1 MGSQRSPGLLLPYF
15 QTSWS
20 LPSSEARSRSPEELG
35 TVQESPPTQSL
46 QGPGCGSETPSQ
58 MGGGVSPERSL
69 LPRGVGMAGKKK
81 EVCFFPS
88 KVDTFYFSF
97 FLFLKQ
103 LFV

>member
-1 MGSQRSPGLLLPYF
+1 MGSQRSPGLLPPAF
-15 QTSWS
+15 QTFWS
-20 LPSSEARSRSPEELG
+20 LLSPVARSRSPEELG

-58 MGGGVSPERSL
+58 IGGGVNPERSL
-69 LPRGVGMAGKKK
+69 LPRGVGMVGKKK
-81 EVCFFPS
+81 QVCFFPS

-103 LFV
+103 